1 MTQVIATRPHKRH
14 IIVPWHSLLF
24 ALLLAGC
31 KEVDDLGVGTPC
43 SVDADCAANEAAT
56 QCVTIS
62 VDETY
67 CTMECEYPADCPWGG
82 CDVIFEPGPL
92 YCQIFQSGDR

>member
-1 MTQVIATRPHKRH
+1 MRAVLHERH
-14 IIVPWHSLLF
+14 IIVPWQPLLF

-43 SVDADCAANEAAT
+43 SVDADCEANEAAT
-56 QCVTIS
+56 QCVRIF

-67 CTMECEYPADCPWGG
+67 CTMECELPVDCPWGG
-82 CDVIFEPGPL
+82 CEHVYQLGRP
-92 YCQIFQSGDR
+92 YCWHLRDLGNNG